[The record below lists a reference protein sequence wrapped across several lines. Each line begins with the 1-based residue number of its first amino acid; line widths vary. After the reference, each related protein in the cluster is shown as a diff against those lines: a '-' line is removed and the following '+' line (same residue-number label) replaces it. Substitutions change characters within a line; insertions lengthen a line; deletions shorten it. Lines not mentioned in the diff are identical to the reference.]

1 MRRLRRA
8 LPWLGL
14 ALVVGFG
21 GVLLLHGMLE
31 FIAEAIALF
40 IVLIALLG
48 RTDESYQGRQ
58 PPVPPGSGAAHP
70 M

>member
-8 LPWLGL
+8 LPWIGL

-21 GVLLLHGMLE
+21 GVLLLDAMLE
-31 FIAEAIALF
+31 FIAEAVAFF

-48 RTDESYQGRQ
+48 RTDQSYRGRG
-58 PPVPPGSGAAHP
+58 PPPGSGAAYP